1 MHQVKVL
8 PAYYAVP
15 DQSITAFCNLLI
27 GLSRW
32 TGFRLAC
39 RTAEW
44 PRQKQAGQA
53 PSGNRGAARQI
64 LAFQA
69 GKLNEE
75 TRNQETEAV
84 KSYGGFWPKPTIRHP
99 WPGQRFSVKTGTQ
112 GRRRMR

>member
-1 MHQVKVL
+1 MRQVKVL

-32 TGFRLAC
+32 TDFRPAC

-44 PRQKQAGQA
+44 LRQKQAGQA

-64 LAFQA
+64 LACQTR
-69 GKLNEE
+69 KLNEE
-75 TRNQETEAV
+75 TRNQETESV
-84 KSYGGFWPKPTIRHP
+84 KSYGGFCTFEPLGPFCAEATRLWSGNSTVWAGP
-99 WPGQRFSVKTGTQ
+99 
-112 GRRRMR
+112 